1 MRQCEEQIIM
11 MKNLLENVNKNIS
24 KMGEIYENFVLNVK
38 NKYKNNL
45 FKEVSKN
52 TLEYF
57 SNFGIEF
64 LFEVECISK

>member
-1 MRQCEEQIIM
+1 M

-24 KMGEIYENFVLNVK
+24 KMGEIYENYVLNVK
-38 NKYKNNL
+38 NKYENNL

-57 SNFGIEF
+57 SNF
-64 LFEVECISK
+64 L